1 MVEIVSILTMS
12 IPHLLNLATH
22 VGAGGLAI
30 MLGFAVLAR
39 TKGDA
44 THRRWGLRFVG
55 LTTIV
60 VATAALGLA
69 VFRWMPLFAL
79 LTLLVGYQLL
89 GGWRAARTRE
99 AGPQRLDLGFALL
112 AVALAAVIVPT
123 ALHDPMVARAVVIG
137 STGALG
143 TVLSYDLFRFVAPA
157 RWHTVAW
164 RYEHLY
170 KMNAA
175 LFGMISA
182 FVGNTVRAWQPWS
195 QLLPSVI
202 GVLAILVQAWRLAR
216 AGKRAGT

>member
-1 MVEIVSILTMS
+1 MS
-12 IPHLLNLATH
+12 TPHLLNLAAH

-30 MLGFAVLAR
+30 LLGFAVLGR

-44 THRRWGLRFVG
+44 THRRWGLWLVG
-55 LTTIV
+55 ITTIV

-99 AGPQRLDLGFALL
+99 AGPQRIDLAFSLL
-112 AVALAAVIVPT
+112 AVAIAAVIVPT
-123 ALHDPMVARAVVIG
+123 ALNDPMVARAVVIG
-137 STGALG
+137 SCSALG
-143 TVLSYDLFRFVAPA
+143 TVLSYDLLRWLAPK
-157 RWHTVAW
+157 RWHAAAW

-195 QLLPSVI
+195 QLLPSAI
-202 GVLAILVQAWRLAR
+202 GILAIVVQASRLAR
-216 AGKRAGT
+216 AEQRAKT